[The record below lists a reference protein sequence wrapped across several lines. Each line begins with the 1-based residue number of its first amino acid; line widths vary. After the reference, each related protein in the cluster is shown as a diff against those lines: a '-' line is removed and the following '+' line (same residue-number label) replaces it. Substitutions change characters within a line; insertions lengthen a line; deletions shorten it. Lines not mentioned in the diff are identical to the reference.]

1 MPFNSPFCIN
11 NYIKRWRFKHPVKY
25 PVNFGIYLKYVPSW
39 GGRGREEIL
48 LSKVRPIAFKF
59 NLSEIGNS
67 ALTKDMCFLVDRWIK
82 VFAGK
87 EYTNAT
93 TMYFDLYF
101 SSLLIIN
108 FSHFY

>member
-1 MPFNSPFCIN
+1 MSPL
-11 NYIKRWRFKHPVKY
+11 
-25 PVNFGIYLKYVPSW
+25 G
-39 GGRGREEIL
+39 EEEAERKFYFQRL
-48 LSKVRPIAFKF
+48 DPLIAFKF

-67 ALTKDMCFLVDRWIK
+67 VLTKDMCFLVDRWIK

>member
-1 MPFNSPFCIN
+1 MSPL
-11 NYIKRWRFKHPVKY
+11 
-25 PVNFGIYLKYVPSW
+25 G
-39 GGRGREEIL
+39 EEEAERKFYFQRL
-48 LSKVRPIAFKF
+48 DPLIAFKF

>member
-1 MPFNSPFCIN
+1 MSPL
-11 NYIKRWRFKHPVKY
+11 
-25 PVNFGIYLKYVPSW
+25 G
-39 GGRGREEIL
+39 EEETERKFYFQRL
-48 LSKVRPIAFKF
+48 DPLIAFKF

-67 ALTKDMCFLVDRWIK
+67 ALTKDIVDRWIK